1 MDSHP
6 PRRHRILGIGLGIA
20 LYYLGGILI
29 GTVLFAPIGIPV
41 FVVGIALLHQEPHDK

>member
-20 LYYLGGILI
+20 LYYLGGVLI